1 MDDEAPD
8 VINHLL
14 RDYEKT
20 LDSLKKEHRLVQD
33 APTTFAELAASVKA
47 EVDRRSGVDRR
58 VDPRATAD
66 RRTGQ
71 RRAPL
76 ADPDAPQTSPPA
88 PATKSQEPS

>member
-14 RDYEKT
+14 RDYEKA

-33 APTTFAELAASVKA
+33 APTTFAELAARVKA

-58 VDPRATAD
+58 ADPRATAD

-76 ADPDAPQTSPPA
+76 ADPDAPRTDPQA
-88 PATKSQEPS
+88 PEPHSEEPS